1 MVERPF
7 DLMALSLQ
15 SHALL
20 SQNARVNGMVL
31 GSDETSHLP
40 TADKRLS
47 RGTMD
52 TLIEGAYRQLF
63 FHTFKA
69 DRNGALESQLRSGQ
83 ITVKEFVKGL
93 VLSDRFLGGVYGCNG
108 NKQVARHLVERVLG
122 RQIHG
127 EAEAIAWSIV
137 IGQQGV
143 AAMVDQLLAS
153 EEYASNFGED
163 TVPFQRQRVLPGRR
177 LGNQP
182 LNITLPRYG
191 AYHRQVLASFP
202 PSQSGGFRA
211 SGSLPPKT
219 VQKIWYGL
227 ILVGGFEVVRVL
239 TSIVAA
245 MLSTGAN

>member
-1 MVERPF
+1 
-7 DLMALSLQ
+7 MALSLQ

>member
-1 MVERPF
+1 MAERSF
-7 DLMALSLQ
+7 DVMALSLQ

-40 TADKRLS
+40 TAEKRLS

-108 NKQVARHLVERVLG
+108 NKEVARHLVERVLG

-211 SGSLPPKT
+211 SGSLPPET

-227 ILVGGFEVVRVL
+227 ILVGGFELVRVL
-239 TSIVAA
+239 ASIVAA
-245 MLSTGAN
+245 MLSTGAS

>member
-1 MVERPF
+1 MADRPF
-7 DLMALSLQ
+7 LAMALSLQ
-15 SHALL
+15 SHPLL
-20 SQNARVNGMVL
+20 SQNARVNGMGL

-40 TADKRLS
+40 TAEKRLS

-52 TLIEGAYRQLF
+52 SLIEGAYRQLF

-69 DRNGALESQLRSGQ
+69 DRNLTLESQLRSGQ
-83 ITVKEFVKGL
+83 ITVKQFVKGL
-93 VLSDRFLGGVYGCNG
+93 ILTERFLEGVYGCNG

-127 EAEAIAWSIV
+127 DAEAIAWSIV

-143 AAMVDQLLAS
+143 GAMVDQLMAS
-153 EEYASNFGED
+153 EEYANNFGED

-191 AYHRQVLASFP
+191 AYHRQVLANFP
-202 PSQSGGFRA
+202 PSQSGGYRP
-211 SGSLPPKT
+211 SGSLPPVA
-219 VQKIWYGL
+219 VQRIWYGL
-227 ILVGGFEVVRVL
+227 IMVGGLELVRVVAG
-239 TSIVAA
+239 IGAA
-245 MLSTGAN
+245 MLATASH

>member
-7 DLMALSLQ
+7 DVMALSLQ

>member
-1 MVERPF
+1 MADRPF
-7 DLMALSLQ
+7 LAMALSLQ
-15 SHALL
+15 SHPLL
-20 SQNARVNGMVL
+20 SQNARVNGMGL

-40 TADKRLS
+40 TAEKRLS

-52 TLIEGAYRQLF
+52 SLIEGAYRQLF

-69 DRNGALESQLRSGQ
+69 DRNLTLESQLRSGQ

-108 NKQVARHLVERVLG
+108 NKEVARHLVERVLG

-127 EAEAIAWSIV
+127 DAEAIAWSIV

-153 EEYASNFGED
+153 EEYTNNFGED
-163 TVPFQRQRVLPGRR
+163 TVPFQRQRVLPGHR

-191 AYHRQVLASFP
+191 AYHREVLASFP
-202 PSQSGGFRA
+202 PSQSGGFRVGGGMP
-211 SGSLPPKT
+211 SKS

-239 TSIVAA
+239 VSIMGA
-245 MLSTGAN
+245 MLATGAN

>member
-1 MVERPF
+1 MADRPF
-7 DLMALSLQ
+7 HAMALNLQ
-15 SHALL
+15 SHPFL

-93 VLSDRFLGGVYGCNG
+93 VLSDRFLEGVYGCNG
-108 NKQVARHLVERVLG
+108 NKEVARHLVERVLG

>member
-211 SGSLPPKT
+211 SGSLPPET

-239 TSIVAA
+239 TSILAA

>member
-1 MVERPF
+1 
-7 DLMALSLQ
+7 MALTLQ

-40 TADKRLS
+40 TAEKRLS
-47 RGTMD
+47 RSTMD

-69 DRNGALESQLRSGQ
+69 DRNLTLESQLRSGQ

-93 VLSDRFLGGVYGCNG
+93 VLSERFLGGVYGCNG
-108 NKQVARHLVERVLG
+108 NKEVARHLVERVLG

-137 IGQQGV
+137 IGEQGV
-143 AAMVDQLLAS
+143 GAMVDQLLSS
-153 EEYASNFGED
+153 EEYNSNFGDD
-163 TVPFQRQRVLPGRR
+163 TVPYQRQRVLPGRR
-177 LGNQP
+177 LGNKP
-182 LNITLPRYG
+182 VNLTLPRYG
-191 AYHRQVLASFP
+191 DYHRQVLASFP
-202 PSQSGGFRA
+202 PSQSGGFRV
-211 SGSLPPKT
+211 SGSLPPAT

-227 ILVGGFEVVRVL
+227 ILVGGFEVLRVL
-239 TSIVAA
+239 GSIVGA
-245 MLSTGAN
+245 MLATGSN

>member
-7 DLMALSLQ
+7 DVMALSLQ

-143 AAMVDQLLAS
+143 ATMVDQLLAS
-153 EEYASNFGED
+153 EEYSSNFGED

-211 SGSLPPKT
+211 SGSLPPET

>member
-1 MVERPF
+1 
-7 DLMALSLQ
+7 MALTLQ

-47 RGTMD
+47 RSTMD

-69 DRNGALESQLRSGQ
+69 DRNVTLESQLRSGQ

-93 VLSDRFLGGVYGCNG
+93 VLSERFLGGVYGCNG
-108 NKQVARHLVERVLG
+108 NKEVARHLVERVLG

-137 IGQQGV
+137 IGEQGV
-143 AAMVDQLLAS
+143 GAMVDQLLSS
-153 EEYASNFGED
+153 EEYNSNFGDD

-177 LGNQP
+177 LGNKP
-182 LNITLPRYG
+182 VNLTLPRYG
-191 AYHRQVLASFP
+191 DYHRQVLASFP
-202 PSQSGGFRA
+202 PSQSGGFRV
-211 SGSLPPKT
+211 SGSLPPAT

-227 ILVGGFEVVRVL
+227 ILVGGFEVLRVL
-239 TSIVAA
+239 GSIVGA
-245 MLSTGAN
+245 MLATGSN

>member
-1 MVERPF
+1 
-7 DLMALSLQ
+7 MALTLQ

-47 RGTMD
+47 RSTMD

-69 DRNGALESQLRSGQ
+69 DRNVTLESQLRSGQ

-93 VLSDRFLGGVYGCNG
+93 VLSERFLGGVYGCNG
-108 NKQVARHLVERVLG
+108 NKEVARHLVERVLG

-137 IGQQGV
+137 IGEQGV
-143 AAMVDQLLAS
+143 GAMVDQLLSS
-153 EEYASNFGED
+153 EEYNSNFGDD
-163 TVPFQRQRVLPGRR
+163 TVPYQRQRVLPGRR
-177 LGNQP
+177 LGNKP
-182 LNITLPRYG
+182 LNLTLPRYG
-191 AYHRQVLASFP
+191 DYHRQVLASFP
-202 PSQSGGFRA
+202 PSQSGGFRV
-211 SGSLPPKT
+211 SGSLPPAT

-227 ILVGGFEVVRVL
+227 ILVGGFEVLRVF
-239 TSIVAA
+239 TSIVGA
-245 MLSTGAN
+245 MLATGGN

>member
-1 MVERPF
+1 
-7 DLMALSLQ
+7 MALTLQ
-15 SHALL
+15 PHALL
-20 SQNARVNGMVL
+20 SQNARVNGMTV
-31 GSDETSHLP
+31 GSDETTHLP

-47 RGTMD
+47 RSTMD

-69 DRNGALESQLRSGQ
+69 DRNLTLESQLRSGQ

-93 VLSDRFLGGVYGCNG
+93 VLSERFLGGVYGCNG
-108 NKQVARHLVERVLG
+108 NKEVARHLVERVLG

-137 IGQQGV
+137 IGEQGV
-143 AAMVDQLLAS
+143 GAMVDQLLSS
-153 EEYASNFGED
+153 EEYNSNFGED

-182 LNITLPRYG
+182 VNITLPRYG
-191 AYHRQVLASFP
+191 KYHREVLASFP
-202 PSQSGGFRA
+202 PSQTGGFRV
-211 SGSLPPKT
+211 SGSLPPET

-227 ILVGGFEVVRVL
+227 ILVGGFEVMRVL
-239 TSIVAA
+239 TSIVGA
-245 MLSTGAN
+245 MLATGSH

>member
-1 MVERPF
+1 
-7 DLMALSLQ
+7 MALRLQ
-15 SHALL
+15 SHPLV
-20 SQNARVNGMVL
+20 SQNARVNSMVL

-40 TADKRLS
+40 SAEKRLS

-69 DRNGALESQLRSGQ
+69 DRNLTLESQLRSGQ
-83 ITVKEFVKGL
+83 ISVKDFVKGL
-93 VLSDRFLGGVYGCNG
+93 VLSERFLKGVYGCNG
-108 NKQVARHLVERVLG
+108 NKEVARHLVERVLG

-153 EEYASNFGED
+153 EEYANHFGED

-177 LGNQP
+177 VGNQP
-182 LNITLPRYG
+182 LNLTLPRYG

-202 PSQSGGFRA
+202 PSPSGGFRP
-211 SGSLPPKT
+211 SGSLPPAT

-227 ILVGGFEVVRVL
+227 ILVGGFELVRVL
-239 TSIVAA
+239 VSIIGA
-245 MLSTGAN
+245 MLATGAN

>member
-1 MVERPF
+1 MDERPF

-153 EEYASNFGED
+153 EEYANNFGED

-182 LNITLPRYG
+182 INITLPRYG

-211 SGSLPPKT
+211 SGSLPPET

-239 TSIVAA
+239 TSILAA